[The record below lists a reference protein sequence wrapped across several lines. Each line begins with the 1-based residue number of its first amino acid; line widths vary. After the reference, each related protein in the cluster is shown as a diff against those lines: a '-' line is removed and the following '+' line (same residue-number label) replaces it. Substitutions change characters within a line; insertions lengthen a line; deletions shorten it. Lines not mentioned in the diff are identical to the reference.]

1 MKFIKMTPPLP
12 RSPPVNDLLLE
23 NDPKAKQSFE
33 PPPPQNRPLPPP
45 PPPPPPAGNKRPA
58 PACPPIKQPVTTTS
72 SQYQTK
78 SRQPY

>member
-1 MKFIKMTPPLP
+1 MKFIKMTPPLRP
-12 RSPPVNDLLLE
+12 PPVNDLLLE

-33 PPPPQNRPLPPP
+33 TTPQQNSRLTTPH
-45 PPPPPPAGNKRPA
+45 PPAGNKRPA
-58 PACPPIKQPVTTTS
+58 PACPPIKLPVTTTS